1 MPPSVA
7 TSQLPK
13 DSAHAMKEPLRAGA
27 LWPFLERCCTNN
39 THFGFDFPGKVLM
52 QKGIFALFHF
62 EV

>member
-1 MPPSVA
+1 
-7 TSQLPK
+7 
-13 DSAHAMKEPLRAGA
+13 MKEPLRAGA